1 MPSMKTKDAI
11 EHFGSEAAVARAL
24 EISRQAVD
32 QWGELVPILT
42 AIEIQRITKDKLKV
56 DPSLYRKARSG

>member
-1 MPSMKTKDAI
+1 MKTKDVV
-11 EHFGSEAAVARAL
+11 EHFGSEAEVARTL

-32 QWGELVPILT
+32 QWGDLVPFRA

-56 DPSLYRKARSG
+56 DPSLYRRARSG

>member
-1 MPSMKTKDAI
+1 MKTKDAI

>member
-1 MPSMKTKDAI
+1 MKTKDAI
-11 EHFGSEAAVARAL
+11 EHFGSEVALARAL

-32 QWGELVPILT
+32 QWGEFVPFRT